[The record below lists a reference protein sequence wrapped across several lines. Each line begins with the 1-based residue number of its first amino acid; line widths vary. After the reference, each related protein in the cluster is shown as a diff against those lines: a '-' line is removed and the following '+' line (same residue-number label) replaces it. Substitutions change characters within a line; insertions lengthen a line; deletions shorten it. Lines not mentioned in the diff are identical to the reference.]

1 MKLVASDEAPI
12 QGDNVTL
19 TCYTSGIAPIEPSWW
34 VSLLNQTEELQINDN
49 TSGIVIELA
58 FTSESN

>member
-34 VSLLNQTEELQINDN
+34 VSLLNQTEELQITN
-49 TSGIVIELA
+49 
-58 FTSESN
+58 SNPIPKYP